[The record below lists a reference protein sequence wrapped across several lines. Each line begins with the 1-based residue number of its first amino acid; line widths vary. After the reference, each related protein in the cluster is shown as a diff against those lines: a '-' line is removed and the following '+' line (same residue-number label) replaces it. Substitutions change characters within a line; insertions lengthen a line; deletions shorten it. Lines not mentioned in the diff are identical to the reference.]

1 MKKPLIWSNA
11 IETRLIVPPKKE
23 ALPAYFFLFE
33 GRNGTLNKVFTSRM
47 HLRGNFEESM
57 QIFKSTKPMFNS
69 YEDFLDSIE

>member
-1 MKKPLIWSNA
+1 
-11 IETRLIVPPKKE
+11 
-23 ALPAYFFLFE
+23 
-33 GRNGTLNKVFTSRM
+33 M